1 MNSRVIKSSEGDGC
15 TGLRATASL
24 YVIMISE
31 VTVAESFIFNQAL
44 WISYKG
50 LTADA
55 LASEGEEG
63 RGKLR

>member
-1 MNSRVIKSSEGDGC
+1 MV
-15 TGLRATASL
+15 A
-24 YVIMISE
+24 MISE
-31 VTVAESFIFNQAL
+31 VTVAENFFNQAL
-44 WISYKG
+44 WISYEG

>member
-1 MNSRVIKSSEGDGC
+1 
-15 TGLRATASL
+15 
-24 YVIMISE
+24 MISE
-31 VTVAESFIFNQAL
+31 VTVAESFNFNQAL
-44 WISYKG
+44 WISYEG

>member
-1 MNSRVIKSSEGDGC
+1 MHGSSG
-15 TGLRATASL
+15 RRIVVA
-24 YVIMISE
+24 MISE
-31 VTVAESFIFNQAL
+31 VTVAEFNQVL